1 MPSQPLHVSLIAIPD
16 AMASTLTG
24 IYDALSSVERV
35 AEWAGVDLGGPQFE
49 VELVGLERS
58 EVTLA
63 SGLPLQPHRSL
74 AEVTRT
80 DLVVVPSLLAPNGEW
95 EPGRY
100 PALVEWCVEAY
111 ANGAALCSA
120 CSGLLVLAETGLFDG
135 HSCTVHFGYA
145 NEFRRRFPAVPVTPE
160 RVLLVSG
167 EGERLITSGAATSW
181 HDLALYLVARYVSPL
196 VAQAVARFY
205 AFQMHPEGLA
215 PFVVFEGRTDHGDSA
230 IETAQRWIAD
240 HLDVPAPVEEM
251 AQRSGLTERTFKRR
265 FTEATGLAPIAYV
278 QRLRVEQAK
287 RMLEADDAAVD
298 DIGWRVGYED
308 ASSFRRLFRR
318 TVGLT
323 PSAYRRRFRVP
334 SFEDETGATVVR

>member
-1 MPSQPLHVSLIAIPD
+1 MPPAPLHVSLIAIPD

-24 IYDALSSVERV
+24 LYDALSGVERV
-35 AEWAGVDLGGPQFE
+35 AEWAGIDLPEPPFV
-49 VELVGLERS
+49 VELVGLEGGP
-58 EVTLA
+58 VTLA
-63 SGLPLQPHRSL
+63 SGLPLQTHRSL
-74 AEVTRT
+74 ADIQRT
-80 DLVVVPSLLAPNGEW
+80 DLVVVPSLVAPNGAW

-100 PALVEWCVEAY
+100 PELVEWCREAY

-135 HSCTVHFGYA
+135 HQCTVHFGYA
-145 NEFRRRFPAVPVTPE
+145 NEFRRRFPSVPVEPE

-167 EGERLITSGAATSW
+167 DGERLITSGAATSW

-205 AFQMHPEGLA
+205 AFQMHQDGLA

-230 IETAQRWIAD
+230 VEAAQRWVAE
-240 HLDVPAPVEEM
+240 HSEAPSPVEEM
-251 AQRSGLTERTFKRR
+251 VRRSGLTERTFKRR

-278 QRLRVEQAK
+278 QRLRIEHAK
-287 RMLEADDAAVD
+287 RLLEGDDIAVD
-298 DIGWRVGYED
+298 EIGWRVGYED

-323 PSAYRRRFRVP
+323 PSGYRRRFRVP
-334 SFEDETGATVVR
+334 GFAASSRT